1 LNAIREAREQRNMS
15 MDELAR
21 AAGVTKASICRYEKG
36 KRMPR
41 ISIVYKMAK
50 ALGVPWY
57 TLIDTQ
63 KAG

>member
-1 LNAIREAREQRNMS
+1 MNAIREAREQRNMS
-15 MDELAR
+15 MDELAK
-21 AAGVTKASICRYEKG
+21 AAGVTKASICRYELG
-36 KRMPR
+36 RRMPK
-41 ISIVYKMAK
+41 IHIVYKMAK